1 MGQVRE
7 LISFTIAA
15 VMMVTSMIG
24 QPVACADIDTSNEVT
39 ASVSV
44 QSAGTELAT
53 LNEDNHSEGSNHSN
67 SAAHHCHCVNQVC
80 CGFLVIPVISSV
92 GTDSKAKD
100 SPLVSA
106 VLYSWI
112 SAPPARPP
120 SV

>member
-1 MGQVRE
+1 MLRIKQATTAI
-7 LISFTIAA
+7 LFAI
-15 VMMVTSMIG
+15 MMVTSM
-24 QPVACADIDTSNEVT
+24 AAK
-39 ASVSV
+39 ASVCEAEQPTQANIS
-44 QSAGTELAT
+44 
-53 LNEDNHSEGSNHSN
+53 HSLVDQKLTNIGHSKDSNQHSGKEQH
-67 SAAHHCHCVNQVC
+67 AQHCHCVNQVC

-112 SAPPARPP
+112 SAPPTRPP